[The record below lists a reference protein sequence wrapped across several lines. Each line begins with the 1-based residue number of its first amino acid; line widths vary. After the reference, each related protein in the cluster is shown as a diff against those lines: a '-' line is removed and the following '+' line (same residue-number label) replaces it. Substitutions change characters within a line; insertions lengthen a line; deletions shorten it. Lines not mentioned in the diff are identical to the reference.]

1 MINIAITSSDVRE
14 LKGTSKTTNKAYHL
28 RIQTA
33 YAYTM
38 SKEGVLSEFPDKF
51 EITLDSEQ
59 SPYPRG
65 KYTLAAP
72 SVQVDRN
79 GRLEVRPVLTP
90 VAAK

>member
-1 MINIAITSSDVRE
+1 MISIVVASPDIRE
-14 LKGTSKTTNKAYHL
+14 LKGTSKTSNKPYHL

-33 YAYTM
+33 YAFTQ
-38 SKEGVLSEFPDKF
+38 SKDGVLSEFPDKF
-51 EITLDSEQ
+51 EITLDAEQ

-72 SVQVDRN
+72 SIQIDRN

-90 VAAK
+90 VTAK